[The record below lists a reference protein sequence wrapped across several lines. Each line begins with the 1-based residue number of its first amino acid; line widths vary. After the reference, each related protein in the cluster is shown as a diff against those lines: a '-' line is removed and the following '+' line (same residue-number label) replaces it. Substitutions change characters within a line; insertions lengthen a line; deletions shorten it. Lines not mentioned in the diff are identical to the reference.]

1 MTIQRLGQ
9 CGQSITNEAFQRLY
23 VVATYTPH
31 VIAGGGSLLIVW
43 KAYFAARVRLNPSV
57 NEWSEK
63 TQRTLQRRLRMAK
76 MLLLTFAWT
85 MFCNVPYFVI
95 VGQFAWLLDANPISG
110 LWQQVASTSQYA
122 FTPIY
127 RKTSLTAITF
137 TLSEEGNFLRES
149 RVILTEFSLAS
160 GQKFGTNLLSSFL
173 TNSCPI

>member
-122 FTPIY
+122 FTPC
-127 RKTSLTAITF
+127 
-137 TLSEEGNFLRES
+137 
-149 RVILTEFSLAS
+149 IL
-160 GQKFGTNLLSSFL
+160 LLSNMEYRTRLLRILDKVKKRNQVESDGGSHQPQEL
-173 TNSCPI
+173 THR